1 MITQTTFRGGLGC
14 TVHKSPHKRRGHIK
28 EEEEGGDDEEEDEEE
43 DGEEEEDDGEEEEE
57 EEEEYKSYKNKVIAF
72 LISLFQL
79 QLTSFGTSTLSM
91 TNSLLAGL

>member
-1 MITQTTFRGGLGC
+1 MIQSQMDSFTGMNALKTHCGHFWDTIMQTTFRGGLGC

-57 EEEEYKSYKNKVIAF
+57 EEE
-72 LISLFQL
+72 
-79 QLTSFGTSTLSM
+79 
-91 TNSLLAGL
+91 